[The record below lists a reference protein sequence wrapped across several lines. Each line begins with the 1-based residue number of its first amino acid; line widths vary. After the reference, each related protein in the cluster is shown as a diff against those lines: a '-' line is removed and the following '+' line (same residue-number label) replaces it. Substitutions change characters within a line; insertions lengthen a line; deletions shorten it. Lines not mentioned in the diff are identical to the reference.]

1 MAKNETASN
10 SLQKIKEHPVLR
22 QLFFIA
28 AGFVLFLIAV
38 QIWLR
43 IYTHHGQKIELPKFI
58 GMPLAE
64 AEAIAED
71 NDFEII
77 VNDSVFIVGKSGGI
91 ITEQNPKPASLVK
104 EKRKIY
110 VTVTK
115 YGTETIK
122 VKDLPILYGNAY
134 EQKKTELSYRDI
146 NAKIKDYAYDPGEP
160 DHILEVWYDG
170 RKIIDADIVLEDIE
184 IAKGGTLEFVVS
196 KSEGG
201 DVLVPDVRCLDL
213 EEARFVLETA
223 KLEVGDISYKG
234 AGGNTVFVV
243 SQSPPHDGTT
253 ILKMGEKVSLTVSS
267 VKPANCN

>member
-1 MAKNETASN
+1 MAKNTSAPNPLE
-10 SLQKIKEHPVLR
+10 KIKEHPVLR
-22 QLFFIA
+22 QLFFIV
-28 AGFVLFLIAV
+28 AGFFLFLIAV
-38 QIWLR
+38 QVWLR
-43 IYTHHGQKIELPKFI
+43 MYTNHGQKIELPKFI

-64 AEAIAED
+64 AVTIAED

-77 VNDSVFIVGKSGGI
+77 VNDSVFIVGKSGGV

-115 YGTETIK
+115 YGQETMK

-146 NAKIKDYAYDPGEP
+146 NTKIRDYAYDPGEP
-160 DHILEVWYDG
+160 EHILQVWYEG
-170 RKIIDADIVLEDIE
+170 QKIIDADIVLEDVE

-201 DVLVPDVRCLDL
+201 DVLVPDVRCMDL

-223 KLEVGDISYKG
+223 KLEVGDVIFKGNAGG
-234 AGGNTVFVV
+234 AGYVI
-243 SQSPPHDGTT
+243 SQSPPFDGTT
-253 ILKMGEKVSLTVSS
+253 ILKMGEKVSLTVSTS
-267 VKPANCN
+267 KPANCN